1 MGNKRYRN
9 QEKKKTHEKNKAPLI
24 VVTTGG
30 SGGHIFPAE
39 AICSALI
46 QNGYRVVFVT
56 DKRGKAFASLPGVE
70 TYKLMSEAVARR
82 TLFHKIVAV
91 MKLFFGGI
99 QALRLL
105 QKLKPSVVIGVGG
118 YASFPAVL
126 AAQLWNIPVIL
137 HEQNAVLGRANR
149 ILAKGAKLIATSFM
163 PTKRVPLNTT
173 VLRVGMPARNQILK
187 KENSSYPPKGDDFN
201 LLVFGGS
208 QGASFF
214 SRVFPEVLLQ
224 LPTELKEKLV
234 LTQQAR
240 PEDIEYVRNIYKGQ
254 PFKKV
259 TVESFFD
266 NMPTLLEQSNLVV
279 SRGGASTI
287 TELEII
293 GRPAMI
299 VPLPTAADDHQTE
312 NAAQFC
318 DSGAGWLIPEKGFSS
333 LRVSEQLAELI
344 KNPKELSIAATQAY
358 SRAMPNAAG
367 SVVSEVKKIINENKK
382 GDSSK

>member
-1 MGNKRYRN
+1 MGHKRFRN
-9 QEKKKTHEKNKAPLI
+9 KNKKAQVRENKNAPLV

-46 QNGYRVVFVT
+46 QKGYRVAFVT
-56 DKRGKAFASLPGVE
+56 DKRGKAFTSLPGVQ

-82 TLFHKIVAV
+82 TFFHKVLALV
-91 MKLFFGGI
+91 KLFFGSA
-99 QALRLL
+99 QALILL
-105 QKLKPSVVIGVGG
+105 QKLKPAAVIGVGG

-126 AAQLWNIPVIL
+126 AAHLWSIPVVL

-149 ILAKGAKLIATSFM
+149 ILAKGSRLIATSFS
-163 PTKRVPLNTT
+163 PTKRVPNNLQQ
-173 VLRVGMPARNQILK
+173 LRVGMPARDKILK
-187 KENSSYPPKGDDFN
+187 RENAPYPPHSDTFH

-224 LPTELKEKLV
+224 LPEELKKKLV

-240 PEDIEYVRNIYKGQ
+240 PEDLEYVRAIYKGQ
-254 PFKKV
+254 PFLKV
-259 TVESFFD
+259 SVEPFFE
-266 NMPTLLEQSNLVV
+266 NMADLLADSNLVV

-287 TELEII
+287 TELEVIA
-293 GRPAMI
+293 RPAII

-318 DSGAGWLIPEKGFSS
+318 DSGAGWLIPERGFNS
-333 LRVSEQLAELI
+333 LRVAERLAELM
-344 KNPKELSIAATQAY
+344 NNQKELSIASEQAY
-358 SRAMPNAAG
+358 NRAMPKAAEM
-367 SVVSEVKKIINENKK
+367 VVNEVSKIIQEK
-382 GDSSK
+382 

>member
-1 MGNKRYRN
+1 MGHKRFRNKD
-9 QEKKKTHEKNKAPLI
+9 KKSHEKRTNPAPLV

-39 AICSALI
+39 AICGALI
-46 QNGYRVVFVT
+46 QKGYQVAFVT
-56 DKRGKAFASLPGVE
+56 DKRGKAFTSLPGVQ

-82 TLFHKIVAV
+82 TFFNKVIAV
-91 MKLFFGGI
+91 VKLFFGAA

-105 QKLKPSVVIGVGG
+105 QKLKPAAVIGVGG

-126 AAQLWNIPVIL
+126 AAHLWGIPVVL

-149 ILAKGAKLIATSFM
+149 ILAKGSRLIATSFS
-163 PTKRVPLNTT
+163 PTKRVPSNLKQ
-173 VLRVGMPARNQILK
+173 LRVGMPARSKILE
-187 KENSSYPPKGDDFN
+187 KENSPYPPHEDTFH

-214 SRVFPEVLLQ
+214 SRIFPEVLLQ
-224 LPTELKEKLV
+224 LPEDLKKKLV

-240 PEDIEYVRNIYKGQ
+240 PEDLEYVRAIYKGQ
-254 PFKKV
+254 PFVKV

-266 NMPTLLEQSNLVV
+266 NMPELLADSNLVV

-287 TELEII
+287 TELEVIA
-293 GRPAMI
+293 RPAMI

-318 DSGAGWLIPEKGFSS
+318 DSGAGWLIPEKGFNS
-333 LRVSEQLAELI
+333 LRVAERLASLMTNKDELT
-344 KNPKELSIAATQAY
+344 IASKQAY
-358 SRAMPNAAG
+358 NRAMPKAAEMI
-367 SVVSEVKKIINENKK
+367 VDAVTNIIEKN
-382 GDSSK
+382 

>member
-9 QEKKKTHEKNKAPLI
+9 QTKKKTHEKKKTPLI

-39 AICSALI
+39 SICSALLK
-46 QNGYRVVFVT
+46 NGYQVAFVT

-82 TLFHKIVAV
+82 TLFHKGVAV
-91 MKLFFGGI
+91 MKLFFGSV
-99 QALRLL
+99 QALCLL
-105 QKLKPSVVIGVGG
+105 QKLKPAVVIGVGG

-126 AAQLWNIPVIL
+126 AAHLWSIPVVL

-149 ILAKGAKLIATSFM
+149 ILAKGSRLIATSFM
-163 PTKRVPLNTT
+163 PTKRIPSNIPQ
-173 VLRVGMPARNQILK
+173 LRVGMPARNQILK
-187 KENSSYPPKGDDFN
+187 KENSSYPPKGNDFN

-214 SRVFPEVLLQ
+214 SRTFPEVLLQ
-224 LPTELKEKLV
+224 LPNELKEKLV

-266 NMPTLLEQSNLVV
+266 NMPELLEKANLVV
-279 SRGGASTI
+279 CRGGASTI
-287 TELEII
+287 TELEIV

-299 VPLPTAADDHQTE
+299 VPLPTAADDHHTE
-312 NAAQFC
+312 NAAGFC

-333 LRVSEQLAELI
+333 LRVSEQLAELM
-344 KNPKELSIAATQAY
+344 KNPKELSIAATQSYA
-358 SRAMPNAAG
+358 RAMPHAAE
-367 SVVSEVKKIINENKK
+367 SVVAEVKKIIEGN
-382 GDSSK
+382 SKEGVN

>member
-1 MGNKRYRN
+1 MGHKKFRN
-9 QEKKKTHEKNKAPLI
+9 KNKKSQGRQHQNAPLV

-46 QNGYRVVFVT
+46 QKGYRVAFIT
-56 DKRGKAFASLPGVE
+56 DKRGKAFTSLPGVQ
-70 TYKLMSEAVARR
+70 TYKLVSEAVARR
-82 TLFHKIVAV
+82 TIFHKAIALA
-91 MKLFFGGI
+91 KLFFGAA
-99 QALRLL
+99 QALILL
-105 QKLKPSVVIGVGG
+105 QKLKPAAVIGVGG

-126 AAQLWNIPVIL
+126 AAHLWSIPVVL

-149 ILAKGAKLIATSFM
+149 ILAKGSRLIATSFS
-163 PTKRVPLNTT
+163 PTKRVPSNLEQF
-173 VLRVGMPARNQILK
+173 RVGMPARDKILK
-187 KENSSYPPKGDDFN
+187 KENSPYPPHEDTFH

-224 LPTELKEKLV
+224 LPEELKKKLV

-240 PEDIEYVRNIYKGQ
+240 PEDLEYVRAIYKGQ
-254 PFKKV
+254 PFVKV

-266 NMPTLLEQSNLVV
+266 NMPELLADSNLVV

-287 TELEII
+287 TELEVVA
-293 GRPAMI
+293 RPAII

-318 DSGAGWLIPEKGFSS
+318 DSGAGWLIPEKSFNSS
-333 LRVSEQLAELI
+333 RVAERLAELMSH
-344 KNPKELSIAATQAY
+344 PKELVIASEQAY
-358 SRAMPNAAG
+358 NRAMPKAAEM
-367 SVVSEVKKIINENKK
+367 VVDKVSKIIQEK
-382 GDSSK
+382 

>member
-1 MGNKRYRN
+1 MGHKRFRNKD
-9 QEKKKTHEKNKAPLI
+9 KKSHEKQFKKAPLV

-39 AICSALI
+39 AICGALI
-46 QNGYRVVFVT
+46 QKGYQVAFVT
-56 DKRGKAFASLPGVE
+56 DKRGKTFASLPGVQ

-82 TLFHKIVAV
+82 TFFNKIIAV
-91 MKLFFGGI
+91 IKLFFGAA

-105 QKLKPSVVIGVGG
+105 QKLKPEAVIGVGG

-126 AAQLWNIPVIL
+126 AAHLWGIPVVL

-149 ILAKGAKLIATSFM
+149 ILAKGSRLIATSFS
-163 PTKRVPLNTT
+163 PTKRVPANLKQ
-173 VLRVGMPARNQILK
+173 LRVGMPARHKILE
-187 KENSSYPPKGDDFN
+187 KEHSSYPPHEDTFH

-214 SRVFPEVLLQ
+214 SRIFPEVLLQ
-224 LPTELKEKLV
+224 LPEELKKKLV

-240 PEDIEYVRNIYKGQ
+240 PEDLEYVRAIYKGQ
-254 PFKKV
+254 PFVKV

-266 NMPTLLEQSNLVV
+266 NMPELLADSNLIV

-287 TELEII
+287 TELEVI

-318 DSGAGWLIPEKGFSS
+318 DSGAGWLIPEKGFNS
-333 LRVSEQLAELI
+333 LRVAERLACLMTNKDELT
-344 KNPKELSIAATQAY
+344 IAAKQAY
-358 SRAMPNAAG
+358 NRAMPKAAEMI
-367 SVVSEVKKIINENKK
+367 VDAVTNIIEKK
-382 GDSSK
+382 

>member
-1 MGNKRYRN
+1 MGSKRFRN
-9 QEKKKTHEKNKAPLI
+9 KNKKAQTRQNQDAPLV

-46 QNGYRVVFVT
+46 QKGYRVAFIT
-56 DKRGKAFASLPGVE
+56 DKRGKAFKTLPGVQ

-82 TLFHKIVAV
+82 TAFHKMVAV
-91 MKLFFGGI
+91 AKLFFGSA

-105 QKLKPSVVIGVGG
+105 QKLKPAAVIGVGG

-126 AAQLWNIPVIL
+126 AAHLWSIPVVL

-149 ILAKGAKLIATSFM
+149 ILAKGSKLIATSFS
-163 PTKRVPLNTT
+163 PTKRVPANLKQ
-173 VLRVGMPARNQILK
+173 LRVGMPARDKILK
-187 KENSSYPPKGDDFN
+187 KENAPYPLNNDTFN

-214 SRVFPEVLLQ
+214 SRIFPEVLLQ
-224 LPTELKEKLV
+224 LPEELKKKLV

-240 PEDIEYVRNIYKGQ
+240 PEDIEYVRSIYKGQ
-254 PFKKV
+254 PFVKV

-266 NMPTLLEQSNLVV
+266 NMPELLANSNLVV

-287 TELEII
+287 TELEVI

-318 DSGAGWLIPEKGFSS
+318 DSGAGWLIPEKGFNS
-333 LRVSEQLAELI
+333 LRVAERLAELMN
-344 KNPKELSIAATQAY
+344 NPQELTVAAEQAY
-358 SRAMPNAAG
+358 NRAMPKAAEM
-367 SVVSEVKKIINENKK
+367 VVDEVSKIIQEK
-382 GDSSK
+382 

>member
-1 MGNKRYRN
+1 MGSKKFRN
-9 QEKKKTHEKNKAPLI
+9 KNKKAQTRQNQNAPLV

-46 QNGYRVVFVT
+46 QKGYRVAFIT
-56 DKRGKAFASLPGVE
+56 DKRGKTFTTLPGVQ

-82 TLFHKIVAV
+82 TAFHKMVALA
-91 MKLFFGGI
+91 KLFFGSA

-105 QKLKPSVVIGVGG
+105 QKLKPAAVIGVGG

-126 AAQLWNIPVIL
+126 AAHLWSIPVVL

-149 ILAKGAKLIATSFM
+149 ILAKGSKLIATSFS
-163 PTKRVPLNTT
+163 PTKRVPANLKQ
-173 VLRVGMPARNQILK
+173 LRVGMPARDKILE
-187 KENSSYPPKGDDFN
+187 KENTPFPQNEDTFN

-214 SRVFPEVLLQ
+214 SRIFPEVLLQ
-224 LPTELKEKLV
+224 LPEELKKKLV

-240 PEDIEYVRNIYKGQ
+240 PEDIDYVRSIYKGQ
-254 PFKKV
+254 PFVSV

-266 NMPTLLEQSNLVV
+266 NMPELLAKSNLVV

-287 TELEII
+287 TELEVV

-318 DSGAGWLIPEKGFSS
+318 DSGAGWLIPEKGFNS
-333 LRVSEQLAELI
+333 LRVAERLAELMS
-344 KNPKELSIAATQAY
+344 NPKELTVAAEQAY
-358 SRAMPNAAG
+358 NRAMPKAAEM
-367 SVVSEVKKIINENKK
+367 VVDEVSKIIQEK
-382 GDSSK
+382 

>member
-9 QEKKKTHEKNKAPLI
+9 QHKKKAHEIKNAPLV

-39 AICSALI
+39 AICSALLK
-46 QNGYRVVFVT
+46 NGYRVAFVT
-56 DKRGKAFASLPGVE
+56 DKRGQAFASLPGVE

-82 TLFHKIVAV
+82 TFFHKMVAV
-91 MKLFFGGI
+91 AKLFFGGA

-105 QKLKPSVVIGVGG
+105 QKLKPAVVIGVGG
-118 YASFPAVL
+118 YASFPAVF
-126 AAQLWNIPVIL
+126 AAHLWSIPVIL

-149 ILAKGAKLIATSFM
+149 ILAKGSRLIATSFM
-163 PTKRVPLNTT
+163 PTKRVPSNLTQ
-173 VLRVGMPARNQILK
+173 LRVGMPARNQILK
-187 KENSSYPPKGDDFN
+187 KENAPYPPKGDDFN

-224 LPTELKEKLV
+224 LPAELKENLV

-240 PEDIEYVRNIYKGQ
+240 PEDIEYVRDIYKGQ

-266 NMPTLLEQSNLVV
+266 NMPDLLEQSNLVV

-287 TELEII
+287 TELEVV

-333 LRVSEQLAELI
+333 LRVSEQLAELML
-344 KNPKELSIAATQAY
+344 NPKELSIAAAQAY
-358 SRAMPNAAG
+358 SRAMPQAAEG
-367 SVVSEVKKIINENKK
+367 VVLEVKKIISENEK
-382 GDSSK
+382 GDESK